1 MEAGPGPRRHLKMG
15 DAGGPSES
23 SGGDGSGKDLP
34 VMPGPEK
41 PLLHL
46 AIEFVEMLDNAL
58 AEHQMLNIAHGEM
71 PAEAARDSLL
81 TLQRDSRDRAGCWN
95 GSTRC

>member
-1 MEAGPGPRRHLKMG
+1 MEAGPGPRRHLQMG

-41 PLLHL
+41 PLLHR
-46 AIEFVEMLDNAL
+46 AMEFVEML
-58 AEHQMLNIAHGEM
+58 EHGVAKRL
-71 PAEAARDSLL
+71 
-81 TLQRDSRDRAGCWN
+81 
-95 GSTRC
+95 RCFKVTPGDG